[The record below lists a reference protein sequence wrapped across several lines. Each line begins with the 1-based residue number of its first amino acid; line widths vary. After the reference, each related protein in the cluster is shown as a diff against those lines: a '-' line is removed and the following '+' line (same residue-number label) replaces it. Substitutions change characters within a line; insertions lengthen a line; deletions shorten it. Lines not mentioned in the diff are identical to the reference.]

1 MGSYAPV
8 RQTSAMAVASLVLGV
23 LGWSLLPLV
32 GAIGAVVCG
41 HMARADIRRA
51 AGALEGDGL
60 ARVGLLLGYV
70 AIALGV
76 LALLA
81 IFLFLGGLVWFT
93 AVFGH

>member
-1 MGSYAPV
+1 
-8 RQTSAMAVASLVLGV
+8 
-23 LGWSLLPLV
+23 
-32 GAIGAVVCG
+32 
-41 HMARADIRRA
+41 MARADIRRA

-76 LALLA
+76 LALLP